1 MTSTQLYNLL
11 ARHWK
16 TLVTTIVAAALFGL
30 VVSGLMPVKYRAN
43 MELLILQRYAF
54 ARDAY
59 TASKSIEYLSAVFG
73 EAIYSQNFIDEVL
86 KSGFRIEN
94 KFSANPQRMKKEWK
108 KIVKAKVSRDTGILS
123 VSVTHRSAEQAQ
135 QIAEAIASII
145 ETKGDQY
152 HGEGDRV
159 KIQTLDTPYLEEY
172 PSQPNIPANMAAAML
187 IAVVAVFTLLA
198 AGYELEFTPSS
209 IKRFFFPPEG
219 EAQSQ
224 AVPEAPSVADQF
236 TPATP
241 QYAYETVETPYV
253 TARQPTSYPATAG
266 PRPGGGSLQATSSPT
281 IGFDATRPI
290 EGKSVNEI
298 KKGMGWNS
306 GER

>member
-1 MTSTQLYNLL
+1 MTSTQLYQLL
-11 ARHWK
+11 AKHWK
-16 TLVTTIVAAALFGL
+16 TLATTLVAAALFGL

-86 KSGFRIEN
+86 KSGFHIDN
-94 KFSANPQRMKKEWK
+94 NFSANPQRMKKEWK
-108 KIVKAKVSRDTGILS
+108 DIVTAKVSRDTGILS
-123 VSVTHRSAEQAQ
+123 VSVTHRSAQQAQ
-135 QIAEAIASII
+135 QIAEAIVSII

-172 PSQPNIPANMAAAML
+172 PSQPNIPANMGSAML
-187 IAVVAVFTLLA
+187 IAVVAAFTLLA
-198 AGYELEFTPSS
+198 TGYEFEFTPLS
-209 IKRFFFPPEG
+209 IKRFFYPSEG
-219 EAQSQ
+219 EMQPQ
-224 AVPEAPSVADQF
+224 EQQEAPSAADQF
-236 TPATP
+236 TPASP

-253 TARQPTSYPATAG
+253 TARQPTSYQLP
-266 PRPGGGSLQATSSPT
+266 ATSSPT
-281 IGFDATRPI
+281 IGFDASRPV
-290 EGKSVNEI
+290 EGKTVNEI
-298 KKGMGWNS
+298 KKGMGWH
-306 GER
+306 